1 MRIREITQVRTHD
14 GYRRLHVLLQRKGWQ
29 DNHKRVYRLY
39 LEQGLS
45 LRLKRPKRNKAAKNR

>member
-1 MRIREITQVRTHD
+1 MRTREITQVRTHD
-14 GYRRLHVLLQRKGWQ
+14 GYRRVHVVLQREGWQ

-39 LEQGLS
+39 REQGLS